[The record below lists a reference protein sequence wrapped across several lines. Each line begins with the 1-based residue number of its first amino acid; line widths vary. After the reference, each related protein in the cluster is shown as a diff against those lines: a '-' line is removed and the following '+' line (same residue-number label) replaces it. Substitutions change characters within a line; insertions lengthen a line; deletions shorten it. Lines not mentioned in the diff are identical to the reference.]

1 MKKQKKKYKRPKI
14 LWSKDRIEREKELAK
29 KFGLR
34 KSREIWKAETLLR
47 KYRRLARKLA
57 AKKDEKVEKELIEK
71 LSRLGILEKDSTLDD
86 VLSLA
91 VEDILERRL
100 QTLVNRLGLVNT
112 PLQARQRI
120 THGHIAIGGKKIT
133 YPSYMVSKEEEGKI
147 KLMVPKKAVKK

>member
-14 LWSKDRIEREKELAK
+14 LWSKERIESEKELSK

-57 AKKDEKVEKELIEK
+57 AKKDERMEKELIVK
-71 LSRLGILEKDSTLDD
+71 LSKLGILEKNATLDD
-86 VLSLA
+86 VLTLS
-91 VEDILERRL
+91 VEDILGRRL
-100 QTLVNRLGLVNT
+100 QTVVTRLGLANT

-120 THGHIAIGGKKIT
+120 VHGQITIGERKIT
-133 YPSYMVSKEEEGKI
+133 YPSYMVSKKEEGKI
-147 KLMVPKKAVKK
+147 KFLSPKKVVKK